1 MIVGSLLLILVAVT
15 LLVTGLAAG
24 SSVLLTSSIAA
35 SLLAALALVIGARQA
50 AAGRAAPA
58 GAPLAV
64 DLDDD
69 PGPAATS
76 FEGAMS
82 GGHASRRA
90 AEESSGRVRSGRHGD
105 DRHGEGWSA
114 VAVADP
120 GMDRSAA
127 FADTEVLRDA
137 RLDDDPSDRNPTDR
151 NATDYDIAE
160 PPAPAGGAA
169 RITDPNA
176 ADDDGLSWNDDD
188 DVDADRQPPAD
199 PARGDRGR
207 PDGAGPGGDP
217 IDRTAD
223 PAGGS
228 LVDPAQAG
236 HDDVLAHL
244 AADDD
249 EDPPDEPLPQRIQPS
264 DAVRVSRMTADV
276 LVVDGR
282 PRYHLADCPHL
293 DGRETEPVPVAEAVD
308 LGFTPCG
315 LCRPVDRLVA
325 EAARR

>member
-15 LLVTGLAAG
+15 LLVTGLVAG
-24 SSVLLTSSIAA
+24 SSLLLISSIAA
-35 SLLAALALVIGARQA
+35 SLLAAVALVIGARQA

-58 GAPLAV
+58 EAPLAV

-76 FEGAMS
+76 FEGAMA
-82 GGHASRRA
+82 GGHAPRRA
-90 AEESSGRVRSGRHGD
+90 AGESTGPARSERHGD
-105 DRHGEGWSA
+105 EGRGEAWSA

-120 GMDRSAA
+120 ETDRSAA
-127 FADTEVLRDA
+127 SADTEVLYGARFDRDA
-137 RLDDDPSDRNPTDR
+137 GDR
-151 NATDYDIAE
+151 NATDYDVVESPSA
-160 PPAPAGGAA
+160 AGGAA
-169 RITDPNA
+169 RITDPDA
-176 ADDDGLSWNDDD
+176 MDDDGASWPDAVDDD
-188 DVDADRQPPAD
+188 GRPEADFLRADHGEAADADADAVAADRTHAEPAD
-199 PARGDRGR
+199 PAR
-207 PDGAGPGGDP
+207 
-217 IDRTAD
+217 
-223 PAGGS
+223 
-228 LVDPAQAG
+228 AG

-249 EDPPDEPLPQRIQPS
+249 EDPPDEPLAQRIQPA
-264 DAVRVSRMTADV
+264 DAVRVSRMAADV

-293 DGRETEPVPVAEAVD
+293 EGRESEPIPVAEAVD